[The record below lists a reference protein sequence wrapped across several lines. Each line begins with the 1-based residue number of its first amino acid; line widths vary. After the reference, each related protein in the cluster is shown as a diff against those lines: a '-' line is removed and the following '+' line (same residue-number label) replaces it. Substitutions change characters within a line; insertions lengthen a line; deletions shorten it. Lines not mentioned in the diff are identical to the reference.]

1 VDVVLDA
8 NGDALVLWTASEGK
22 AAEIRLARVTPE
34 GRVGPAV
41 PIAPTNPSRASGF
54 SRVERTGETLV
65 IAWIEAS
72 DPARLRAATLP
83 AAALP

>member
-41 PIAPTNPSRASGF
+41 PVAPTDPSRASGF
-54 SRVERTGETLV
+54 PRLERAGDTLV
-65 IAWIEAS
+65 VAWIEAS
-72 DPARLRAATLP
+72 EPARLRAATLP
-83 AAALP
+83 VSALR